1 MLTNPANAALILIG
15 LALDEGPMHV
25 RLALYT
31 SFFFVNILHEEDV
44 TRFMQQPDDVI
55 AFSLR

>member
-25 RLALYT
+25 GRALYAAL
-31 SFFFVNILHEEDV
+31 SFVDVVHEEDV